1 MHTLKLK
8 GWAIF
13 PLLALALSCGNP
25 KKLPVMGPKTVLES
39 DTLYHTIPDFELK
52 NQYGQIV
59 SVRDMKG
66 KIFVTDF
73 FFTTCPSIC
82 PIMKTQ
88 MLRVNEKFGSV
99 QDFRIYSIS
108 IDPRHDTV
116 EVLKEYSERL
126 GIENESWQF
135 LTGDLDSILDLA
147 QKGFLVSAAEDS
159 TAPGGY
165 IHSGAFIL
173 VDKELRI
180 RGYYDG
186 TKELKVD
193 ELMKDIAILQK
204 EYEGV

>member
-1 MHTLKLK
+1 
-8 GWAIF
+8 
-13 PLLALALSCGNP
+13 
-25 KKLPVMGPKTVLES
+25 MGPKTVLES

-52 NQYGQIV
+52 NQDGQIV
-59 SVRDMKG
+59 SVGDMKG

-99 QDFRIYSIS
+99 QDFGIYSIS

-126 GIENESWQF
+126 GVENESWQF

-173 VDKELRI
+173 VDKDLRI

-186 TKELKVD
+186 TKESKVD